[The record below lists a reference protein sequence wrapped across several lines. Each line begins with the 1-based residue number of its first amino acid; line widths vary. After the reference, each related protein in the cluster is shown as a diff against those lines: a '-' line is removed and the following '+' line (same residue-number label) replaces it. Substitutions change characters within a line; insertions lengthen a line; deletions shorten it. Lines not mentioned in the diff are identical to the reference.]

1 MSLTIIVDNDVPL
14 LVVRQRAPQE
24 RTSVN
29 AVLERHLEAHAG
41 VGRQSAALARFVE
54 LSCESDARSD
64 GRRWTRDEL
73 HER

>member
-1 MSLTIIVDNDVPL
+1 MNLTISVDDDVL
-14 LVVRQRAPQE
+14 LLARQRALQE

-29 AVLERHLEAHAG
+29 AVLKRHLEAYAG
-41 VGRQSAALARFVE
+41 IDRQSAALARFVE
-54 LSCESDARSD
+54 LSRASEARSD

>member
-1 MSLTIIVDNDVPL
+1 MNLTISVDDDVL
-14 LVVRQRAPQE
+14 LLARQRALQE

-29 AVLERHLEAHAG
+29 AVLKRHLEAYAG
-41 VGRQSAALARFVE
+41 ADRQGVALTRFVE
-54 LSCESDARSD
+54 LSRTSEARSD